1 MSEERK
7 AVVLLVLTA
16 VLWSTS
22 GVLIKAIRWNPMA
35 IAGTRSAITAAVLL
49 AFVRR
54 RNFTWSAAQLGG
66 AVAYAGTVVLF
77 VVATKLT
84 TAHNAILLQYTAPI
98 HIALF
103 GPWFLNERAHW
114 FDWLVIALLLGGM
127 VLFFLDKLAATGTW
141 GNLLAI
147 ASGVS
152 FGWMTLF
159 LRKQKAAS
167 PLESIFLGNVLAAA
181 VCCPFI
187 FGSMP
192 RAGGSVA
199 LGWVVLA
206 CLGAFQLGVPAV
218 LYSIAIKR
226 VTALEAMLIPAA
238 EAILNPIWVAC
249 FHPERPGRWALAG
262 GAIVLGAVV
271 ARAILTARGN
281 KGPERRE
288 GAPSQAAA

>member
-7 AVVLLVLTA
+7 AVVLLALTA

-35 IAGTRSAITAAVLL
+35 IAGTRSAVTAAVLL

-127 VLFFLDKLAATGTW
+127 VLFFLDKLSATGTW

-167 PLESIFLGNVLAAA
+167 PLESIFLGNLLAAA

-192 RAGGSVA
+192 RLGRAGVGGAGLPGRVSARGAGGSVFHCHQA
-199 LGWVVLA
+199 GNGAGGDADPRGGSDPQSRLGGVLPSRA
-206 CLGAFQLGVPAV
+206 PGPLGAGRRRDRSRRGGRA
-218 LYSIAIKR
+218 R
-226 VTALEAMLIPAA
+226 
-238 EAILNPIWVAC
+238 
-249 FHPERPGRWALAG
+249 HPHR
-262 GAIVLGAVV
+262 
-271 ARAILTARGN
+271 AR
-281 KGPERRE
+281 
-288 GAPSQAAA
+288 Q